1 MYYIFFIQSSVD
13 GHLYCLHV
21 LAIVNSAVANI
32 WKHASKA
39 GIFICF
45 LLTVSLVPRTVPDSW
60 LVLSKDFLNEAI
72 SVVFNVSLKTTTIVQ
87 QFWGCAVYGVAKSW
101 TRLKWF
107 SSSSSSGIIYHY
119 AFAAA
124 AKLHQS
130 CPTLCD
136 PIDSSLPGYSVS
148 GIFQARVLEWVA
160 SAFSDITM
168 GDTFWVNFLCLP
180 DLYEL

>member
-1 MYYIFFIQSSVD
+1 MYYIFFIHSSVD

-21 LAIVNSAVANI
+21 LAIVNSTVANI

-87 QFWGCAVYGVAKSW
+87 QFWGCAVCGVAQNW
-101 TRLKWF
+101 TWLKRF
-107 SSSSSSGIIYHY
+107 SSSSSSCIIYHY
-119 AFAAA
+119 ASAAA

-130 CPTLCD
+130 CPTLWPHRQQPTRLLHLWD
-136 PIDSSLPGYSVS
+136 FPGKSTGVGCHCQILKS
-148 GIFQARVLEWVA
+148 RGLSW
-160 SAFSDITM
+160 
-168 GDTFWVNFLCLP
+168 L
-180 DLYEL
+180 